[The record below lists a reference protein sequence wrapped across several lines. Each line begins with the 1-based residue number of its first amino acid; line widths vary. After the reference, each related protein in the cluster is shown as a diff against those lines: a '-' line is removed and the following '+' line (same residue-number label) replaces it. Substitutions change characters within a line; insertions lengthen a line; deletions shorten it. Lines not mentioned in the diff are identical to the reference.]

1 MNLQT
6 NGRYILSDNPSSYS
20 DCTST
25 KSNTRQNSCVCVFLS
40 NKWCWWPCVS
50 HVSPASSFCPYDPL
64 PPKQVFFI
72 WKFYNLRK
80 PFKNGSLLKLL
91 SEILCPEFRC
101 GCPPIAR
108 SVRSLCPC
116 VGWRTRGARDL
127 GAAGPRAVPGLQSHQ
142 SWEGE
147 LQWREKAGRPTFCD
161 LQNSKPKSE
170 LQPRRTR
177 TQESL

>member
-25 KSNTRQNSCVCVFLS
+25 KSNTRQNSCVCVFSLS

-147 LQWREKAGRPTFCD
+147 LQWREKAGRPT
-161 LQNSKPKSE
+161 
-170 LQPRRTR
+170 
-177 TQESL
+177 

>member
-1 MNLQT
+1 MEDIFCLTILAVTVTVHQQRVTQDRILVFVFFLSQT
-6 NGRYILSDNPSSYS
+6 SGAGGLVFHTCHPHPHFAHMILSP
-20 DCTST
+20 
-25 KSNTRQNSCVCVFLS
+25 QNKC
-40 NKWCWWPCVS
+40 
-50 HVSPASSFCPYDPL
+50 SSFG
-64 PPKQVFFI
+64 
-72 WKFYNLRK
+72 NLTISESPSR
-80 PFKNGSLLKLL
+80 NGSLLKLL